1 MERLSQIYINEI
13 VTHHCI
19 PLSIISDRDSHFTFN
34 FWQSLQKSL
43 GTCVDLSTAYH
54 PQTDGQTE
62 RTIQTLED
70 MLHSCVIE
78 FGGNWDDHLTLNEF
92 SYNNSYHTS
101 IKCAPFE
108 ALYGRKCRTPEC
120 WTEIG
125 DSQVIGPKWSKQ
137 TPKRLPS
144 FKKDLRPLM
153 TDKRVMRIIEGNH
166 LSFKLVTE
174 SYSKF
179 PPGKVLSDLGKRE
192 NSLLVAYKLKLP
204 QDLCGIHDSFHV
216 SNLKKCLADD
226 TQPIPFDDIHIDDKL
241 QFVEEP
247 IEIVYRDVKKPKRS
261 GTTSK
266 DPSLL
271 GNLKIK

>member
-19 PLSIISDRDSHFTFN
+19 PLSIISDRDNHFTFN

-43 GTCVDLSTAYH
+43 GTCVDLSISYH

-137 TPKRLPS
+137 TLKRLPS

-166 LSFKLVTE
+166 LSFKLATE

-192 NSLLVAYKLKLP
+192 NSLL
-204 QDLCGIHDSFHV
+204 
-216 SNLKKCLADD
+216 KCLADD